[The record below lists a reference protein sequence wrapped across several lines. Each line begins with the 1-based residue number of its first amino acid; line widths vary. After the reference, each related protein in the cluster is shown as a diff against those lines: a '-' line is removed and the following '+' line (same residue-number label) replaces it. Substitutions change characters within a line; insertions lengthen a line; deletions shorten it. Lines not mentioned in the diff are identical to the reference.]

1 MKPRSSL
8 PFCVLAVAVAALASC
23 GGESRDLRW
32 WKGNLHTHSLWSD
45 GDDYPEAIVGWYKDQ
60 GYDFVALSDH
70 NTLAEGDRW
79 IDVAASAGGMVA
91 FEDYLE
97 KFGTDWVEQRQDN
110 GTLLARLKTLEE
122 YRVLFEEV
130 GGFLL
135 IQSEEITDRFES
147 KPIHVNATNI
157 AELIEPQGGGSVR
170 EVMQNNVDAVLDQRR
185 RTGQAMFPHINHP
198 NFGWAIKVEDLIAL
212 EGERFF
218 EVYNGHPAVNNYGDD
233 DRPSTERMWDILLA
247 QRLSGGA
254 EMMYGIAVDDAHHY
268 RDLDSAH
275 ANPGRGWV
283 MVRSARLAPDDLI
296 AAMEAGDFYGS
307 SGVVL
312 TDIRVADA
320 AIAIDIQQEDGVT
333 YNTQFIGTRSG
344 YAPAIPLDNPDPDAP
359 VALQYSEDI
368 GIVLAE
374 VAGPSPSYTFVGD
387 ELYVRAKIISSK
399 VKTNP
404 YKAGEVEVAWTQ
416 PIIPIR

>member
-45 GDDYPEAIVGWYKDQ
+45 GDDYPEAIVAWYKDQ

-70 NTLAEGDRW
+70 NRLAEGDRW

-97 KFGTDWVEQRQDN
+97 DFGTDWVEQRRDD

-130 GGFLL
+130 GSFLL

-147 KPIHVNATNI
+147 QPIHVNATNI

-312 TDIRVADA
+312 ADIRVADA
-320 AIAIDIQQEDGVT
+320 GIAIDIQQEDGVT

-344 YAPAIPLDNPDPDAP
+344 YTPAIPLDNPDPDAP

>member
-1 MKPRSSL
+1 MKPGSSL
-8 PFCVLAVAVAALASC
+8 PIFVLIVAGFALTSC
-23 GGESRDLRW
+23 GTDPGDSRW

-45 GDDYPEAIVGWYKDQ
+45 GDDYPEAVVDWYKKN

-70 NTLAEGDRW
+70 NVLARGDRW
-79 IDVAASAGGMVA
+79 IDVTASAGGIVA
-91 FEDYLE
+91 FESYVTA
-97 KFGTDWVEQRQDN
+97 FGPDWVEQRREN
-110 GTLLARLKTLEE
+110 GTLQVRLKTLEE
-122 YRVLFEEV
+122 YRGLFEES
-130 GGFLL
+130 GRFLT
-135 IQSEEITDRFES
+135 IESEEITDRFES
-147 KPIHVNATNI
+147 KPVHVNATNVV
-157 AELIEPQGGGSVR
+157 ESIEPQGGSSVR

-198 NFGWAIKVEDLIAL
+198 NFGWAVKVEDLIAL

-218 EVYNGHPAVNNYGDD
+218 EVYNGHPSVNNYGDY

-247 QRLSGGA
+247 QRLSGG
-254 EMMYGIAVDDAHHY
+254 EEIMFGIAVDDAHHY

-283 MVRSARLAPDDLI
+283 MVRAARLAPDDLI

-312 TDIRVADA
+312 SGIRVIDA
-320 AIAIDIQQEDGVT
+320 GITIDIQQEDGVT

-344 YAPAIPLDNPDPDAP
+344 YAPAIPLENPDPDAP
-359 VALQYSEDI
+359 VEFQYSEDI
-368 GIVLAE
+368 GTVLAE
-374 VAGPSPSYTFVGD
+374 VTGTSPSYTFVGD
-387 ELYVRAKIISSK
+387 ELYIRAKIISSK

-416 PIIPIR
+416 PVAVAR

>member
-1 MKPRSSL
+1 MKPRSSF
-8 PFCVLAVAVAALASC
+8 PFLVLAVAAVALASC

-45 GDDYPEAIVGWYKDQ
+45 GDDYPEVVVDWYKSR
-60 GYDFVALSDH
+60 GYHFVALSDH
-70 NTLAEGDRW
+70 NVLAEGERW
-79 IDVAASAGGMVA
+79 IDVASSAGGTVA
-91 FEDYLE
+91 FTDYLDR
-97 KFGTDWVEQRQDN
+97 FGTDWVEGRQQN
-110 GTLLARLKTLEE
+110 GRTVARLKTLEE
-122 YRVLFEEV
+122 YRVLFDEP
-130 GGFLL
+130 GQFLI
-135 IQSEEITDRFES
+135 IQSEEITDGFES
-147 KPIHVNATNI
+147 KPIHVNATNV

-198 NFGWAIKVEDLIAL
+198 NYGWAVKVEDLIAL

-218 EVYNGHPAVNNYGDD
+218 EVYNGHPAVNNYGDE

-247 QRLSGGA
+247 QRLSGGG

-268 RDLDSAH
+268 RALDSAH

-283 MVRSARLAPDDLI
+283 MVQAARLTPDGLI

-307 SGVVL
+307 SGVMLSDV
-312 TDIRVADA
+312 RVADGG
-320 AIAIDIQQEDGVT
+320 ITIDIQQEAGVT

-344 YAPAIPLDNPDPDAP
+344 YTPAVPLENPNPDAP
-359 VALQYSEDI
+359 VARRYSKDI

-374 VAGPSPSYTFVGD
+374 VTGTSPSYTFVGD
-387 ELYVRAKIISSK
+387 ELYIRAKIISSK

-416 PIIPIR
+416 PVAVAR